1 MIARRGFT
9 LLEVMVAMAILAMGL
24 TMILSSQAGL
34 FASAKRV
41 QDETYAAS
49 LMRCKMSEVEQHLL
63 ETGFPLIEQTD
74 SGDCCDGAES
84 DFTCEWTIQTVQ
96 LPEPGLFEDAEGAS
110 EEGGEDEGTDSSLDS
125 SLGFSPLGMGMG
137 DAQALSPMHGGGLTE
152 VEGMGDLAGALGE
165 SAEGGGMIGMAL
177 SIVYPTLKPMLE
189 ASIRKVKV
197 SVVWQEGA
205 KERRFEAIQYVTNPL
220 EGGLNPNADEGLE
233 ELAEQLGGGA
243 LGGLNSAPS
252 DGQDVDEEDDE

>member
-1 MIARRGFT
+1 MTSRRGFT

-49 LMRCKMSEVEQHLL
+49 LMRCKMSEVEQDLL
-63 ETGFPLIEQTD
+63 EDGFPLIEQSD
-74 SGDCCDGAES
+74 SGPCCEDFDGN
-84 DFTCEWTIQTVQ
+84 FTCEWIIQTVE
-96 LPEPGLFEDAEGAS
+96 LPEPAPFQESTEF
-110 EEGGEDEGTDSSLDS
+110 GEDEDESDAMG
-125 SLGFSPLGMGMG
+125 LGVSPLGSPLS
-137 DAQALSPMHGGGLTE
+137 DAQAISPMSGDALSG
-152 VEGMGDLAGALGE
+152 VDGMGDLAGTLGG

-177 SIVYPTLKPMLE
+177 SLVYPTLKPMLE

-197 SVVWQEGA
+197 AVVWREGA
-205 KERRFEAIQYVTNPL
+205 KERRFEVIQYVTNPL

-233 ELAEQLGGGA
+233 ELAEKLNGGVM
-243 LGGLNSAPS
+243 GGLNSSPS
-252 DGQDVDEEDDE
+252 EDVDGAEGEQ

>member
-1 MIARRGFT
+1 MSSRRGFT

-41 QDETYAAS
+41 QDETQAAS

-63 ETGFPLIEQTD
+63 EYGFPLIEQND
-74 SGDCCDGAES
+74 SGDCCEGAEGEFS
-84 DFTCEWTIQTVQ
+84 CEWTIQTVQ
-96 LPEPGLFEDAEGAS
+96 LPEPSAFGDT
-110 EEGGEDEGTDSSLDS
+110 EEGEGIFDDSDDTS
-125 SLGFSPLGMGMG
+125 SSSGLSPLVAGLGE
-137 DAQALSPMHGGGLTE
+137 AQALSPMHSGALSE
-152 VEGMGDLAGALGE
+152 VEGMGDLAGTLGE
-165 SAEGGGMIGMAL
+165 SAEGGGMVGMAL
-177 SIVYPTLKPMLE
+177 SLVYPTLKPMLE

-197 SVVWQEGA
+197 AVVWQEGE

-243 LGGLNSAPS
+243 LSGLNTASG
-252 DGQDVDEEDDE
+252 DGEEAGEEDDE

>member
-1 MIARRGFT
+1 MVTLRRGFT

-49 LMRCKMSEVEQHLL
+49 LMRCKMSEVEQDLL
-63 ETGFPLIEQTD
+63 EDGFPLIEQGD
-74 SGDCCDGAES
+74 SGPCCEDFDG

-96 LPEPGLFEDAEGAS
+96 LPEPAPFSEGEEDLGD
-110 EEGGEDEGTDSSLDS
+110 EEGDLDGDIMD
-125 SLGFSPLGMGMG
+125 LGVSPLGTPLS
-137 DAQALSPMHGGGLTE
+137 DAQALSPMSGDSLSG
-152 VEGMGDLAGALGE
+152 VEGMGDLAGTLGE

-177 SIVYPTLKPMLE
+177 NLVYPTLKPMLE

-197 SVVWQEGA
+197 AVVWREGA
-205 KERRFEAIQYVTNPL
+205 KERRFEVIQYVTNPL

-233 ELAEQLGGGA
+233 ELAEKLNGGVLGGMNSSPADDIDLGA
-243 LGGLNSAPS
+243 E
-252 DGQDVDEEDDE
+252 DEE